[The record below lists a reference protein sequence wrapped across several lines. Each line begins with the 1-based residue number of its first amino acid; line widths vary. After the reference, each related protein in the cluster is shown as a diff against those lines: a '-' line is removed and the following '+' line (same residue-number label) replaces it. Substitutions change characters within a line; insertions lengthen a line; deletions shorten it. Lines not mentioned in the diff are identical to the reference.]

1 MPKYYI
7 PIIKWE
13 RPIQI
18 TSSQY
23 QAVRQALLNNPNTTF
38 WKQEDTWEDV
48 KGSVIGISIG
58 VFIFIVGTG
67 LESELLKA
75 AGAISLLLTVP
86 IGLMILFASLTKSSR
101 KNNYYN
107 KMKRSIEQSIDYWE
121 FKLRF

>member
-23 QAVRQALLNNPNTTF
+23 QAVKQALLTNPNTTF

-58 VFIFIVGTG
+58 VFIG
-67 LESELLKA
+67 LKLELKLCTLVHFALASKN
-75 AGAISLLLTVP
+75 LTLED
-86 IGLMILFASLTKSSR
+86 GTKSAS
-101 KNNYYN
+101 
-107 KMKRSIEQSIDYWE
+107 
-121 FKLRF
+121 